1 MRKPRFAFMWLL
13 SSAAVL
19 TTIFAV
25 AIGGSLS
32 FNLTS
37 IQLHISKNLG
47 ATPNSS
53 QMAGVRF
60 QPQHFVVIDEA
71 KTDDDF
77 FKFLQKLRQAVK
89 RRDAKF
95 IRTLVN
101 PETRFSFGDGST
113 LENLDINNPKAPF
126 WLHLQKAIAIGC
138 SKHETNSP
146 QTSTS
151 DNNIW
156 NCPPLKFHQSKVIG
170 DFEQVFI
177 VGEQIKVRRE
187 PNDRGRIIGII
198 SYEIVEFDY
207 KGFSKLSAQEQDA
220 IETLYGWMPVIL
232 SNNQRGFVRS
242 SYAYRLIGYRIHL
255 VKLKGEWKLRSFLA
269 GD

>member
-1 MRKPRFAFMWLL
+1 MWLL
-13 SSAAVL
+13 ASAAVL

-25 AIGGSLS
+25 AVGGSLS
-32 FNLTS
+32 INLTS
-37 IQLHISKNLG
+37 IQSHISENLG
-47 ATPNSS
+47 ATPNYSHL
-53 QMAGVRF
+53 ARVRF
-60 QPQHFVVIDEA
+60 PPQHFVLIDEA

-77 FKFLQKLRQAVK
+77 FIFLQKLRQAVK

-95 IRTLVN
+95 IHTLVN
-101 PETRFSFGDGST
+101 PETRFSFGDGPT
-113 LENLDINNPKAPF
+113 LEDLDIDNPKAPF

-151 DNNIW
+151 DNDIW
-156 NCPPLKFHQSKVIG
+156 NCPPLELHQSKGIG

-177 VGEQIKVRRE
+177 VGEQIKVRAE
-187 PNDRGRIIGII
+187 PNDHSRVVGII
-198 SYEIVEFDY
+198 SYEVVEFDY
-207 KGFSKLSAQEQDA
+207 EGLSKLSAQEQDA

-232 SNNQRGFVRS
+232 SNDQRGFVRS
-242 SYAYRLIGYRIHL
+242 LYAYRIIGYRVYL
-255 VKLKGEWKLRSFLA
+255 VKSKGQWQLMSFLA